1 MTWRECKRPGI
12 CDNRKGNPK
21 MKKSQIQ
28 KGRPVNIKRTAWAR
42 TLRTIKLANKL
53 HKVKMLFVKSTR
65 FPIQMIYIY
74 EVPYNQL
81 PQMESKQFSWQAE
94 VVTFVNI
101 LGWVNGAGPSSVD
114 KLATVRATMT
124 YQIFKKIV
132 LDKPRHLI
140 DSTPWVLLCETVL
153 DFFLLL
159 QSPNT
164 F

>member
-1 MTWRECKRPGI
+1 
-12 CDNRKGNPK
+12 
-21 MKKSQIQ
+21 
-28 KGRPVNIKRTAWAR
+28 
-42 TLRTIKLANKL
+42 
-53 HKVKMLFVKSTR
+53 
-65 FPIQMIYIY
+65 
-74 EVPYNQL
+74 
-81 PQMESKQFSWQAE
+81 MESKQFSWQAE

-114 KLATVRATMT
+114 KLASVEATMK

-132 LDKPRHLI
+132 LDKPRHLV

-159 QSPNT
+159 QSPNV